1 MQPGGEITALCV
13 GQVTHDRYGGRIVP
27 GGCAFY
33 AARTFAALGARTG
46 LATGVGEDF
55 TCDEG
60 LAELDVMRTVGGRS
74 TVFLNTYPAD
84 GPRVQWI
91 DEVAPAVGPGVLAPR
106 WAEADAVFLGPVFG
120 ELVLGDWRTAVTGRL
135 VGLGLQG
142 LLKQA
147 GAPHPEIAG
156 RRAVVARPFAVDE
169 RTMAGID
176 AVFLSEED
184 IEVFGTETLLG
195 DLRRAVRLVSVT
207 RGERGATVY
216 RGDEI
221 LEVGVAPCEVVDPTG
236 AGDTY
241 AAAFLFALARG
252 DSLADAARLATAAAS
267 IVVEAEGG
275 DSLHRVGEAFDRA
288 AGVPVEERRSA
299 R

>member
-13 GQVTHDRYGGRIVP
+13 GQVTHDRYGDRIVP

-33 AARTFAALGARTG
+33 AARTFAALGARTA

-55 TCDEG
+55 ACDDG
-60 LAELDVMRTVGGRS
+60 LAGLDVMRAAGGRS
-74 TVFLNTYPAD
+74 TVFLNTYPVG

-91 DEVAPAVGPGVLAPR
+91 DEVAPAVGPDVLAPR
-106 WAEADAVFLGPVFG
+106 WVVADAVFFGPVFG
-120 ELVLGDWRTAVTGRL
+120 ELVLADWTAAVAGRL

-147 GAPHPEIAG
+147 GEPHPEIAG

-169 RTMAGID
+169 QALAGID

-184 IEVFGTETLLG
+184 IEVFGTATLLG

-207 RGERGATVY
+207 RGERGAVVY
-216 RGDEI
+216 RGDEV
-221 LEVGVAPCEVVDPTG
+221 LEVGVAPCRVVDPTG

-288 AGVPVEERRSA
+288 ADVPVAARRSS